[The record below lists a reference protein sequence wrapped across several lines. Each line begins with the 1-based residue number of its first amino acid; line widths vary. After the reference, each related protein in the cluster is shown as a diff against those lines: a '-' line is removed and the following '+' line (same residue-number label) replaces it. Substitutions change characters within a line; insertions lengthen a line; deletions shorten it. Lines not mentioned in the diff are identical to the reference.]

1 VYDYEIVS
9 NQPGTVFEA
18 EGLRIVVDKPCYDI
32 RGDVDTVVF
41 PAIDYE
47 GKCLRD
53 QRFIAWIR
61 RISKRARRVVTVCIG
76 TYLLAE
82 AGVLDGRR
90 AATHWGAGRDFR
102 RRYPHVILDTEPI
115 YVKDGNLYTSAGV
128 TSILDLMVALIEE
141 DFGSELAL
149 RVAQGMVMFLRRP
162 ANQSQ
167 FSVPLT
173 GLKTDD
179 ERIRDVVSHIAKN
192 PGSDLSVERL
202 GEVAGMSP
210 RTFTRVFA
218 REIGMTPGK
227 FVELSRL
234 ESARRFL
241 EQSTMPVGEIA
252 RACGYSTMDGM
263 RLAFDRNLGV
273 TPRESV
279 AIRQSEHKPASRCR
293 PRPASLCG
301 QSEGRRDLERR
312 ACYTANTAEAQ
323 IRAAGALDRPPVHD
337 EGAGDPWARRKSAR
351 GKGLLIRANATKDR
365 HRVLIESSS
374 SARVASVP
382 NRLIRMTW
390 TAARRSRPDVTA
402 GTNERPDARGS
413 AVQLGKVNV
422 SKRSSRALSR

>member
-1 VYDYEIVS
+1 MLAFDVPRVESLRAAPRDGGKRRFVLVTVPGGDPFDLIGPMAVLREANFFLETSGRPDLVYDYEVVS

-41 PAIDYE
+41 QAVDYE

-61 RISKRARRVVTVCIG
+61 RISKGARRVVTACVG
-76 TYLLAE
+76 TYVLAE
-82 AGVLDGRR
+82 AGLLDGRR
-90 AATHWGAGRDFR
+90 AATHWSADKDFR
-102 RRYPHVILDTEPI
+102 RRYPDVILDSEPI

-128 TSILDLMVALIEE
+128 TSILDLMLALVEE

-167 FSVPLT
+167 FSVQLT

-192 PGSDLSVERL
+192 PGSDLTVERL
-202 GEVAGMSP
+202 GELAGMSP
-210 RTFTRVFA
+210 RNFTRVFA

-234 ESARRFL
+234 ESARRYL

-252 RACGYSTMDGM
+252 HACGYSTTDGM

-273 TPRESV
+273 TPRE
-279 AIRQSEHKPASRCR
+279 
-293 PRPASLCG
+293 
-301 QSEGRRDLERR
+301 
-312 ACYTANTAEAQ
+312 Y
-323 IRAAGALDRPPVHD
+323 
-337 EGAGDPWARRKSAR
+337 
-351 GKGLLIRANATKDR
+351 
-365 HRVLIESSS
+365 
-374 SARVASVP
+374 
-382 NRLIRMTW
+382 RLRFC
-390 TAARRSRPDVTA
+390 
-402 GTNERPDARGS
+402 
-413 AVQLGKVNV
+413 
-422 SKRSSRALSR
+422 